1 MSFINYQLTKVST
14 YFDYKAANHYTDYP
28 VKEPAELMQFLMN
41 RVSGISRTR
50 AKELLSQRMV
60 YVDKEIVTQYNH
72 PLKPGQL
79 VQISKNRH
87 VHTLRSRWV
96 RLVYEDAFIIVV
108 EKKEGILTNALP
120 GDRRENVKAILDEYV
135 KRQSK
140 GFSVH
145 TVHRLDKGTS
155 GILLF
160 AKRRDIQQIFTD
172 NWKDIVIDRR
182 YIAVVQ
188 GEMEKDS
195 GTVTSWL
202 TDNKMFVTYSSVIDN
217 GGKYAITNYRTLKR
231 KNGYS
236 LVELKL
242 ETGRKNQIRVHMQDL
257 HHPIVGDYKYGST
270 VEDYAERSN
279 PVGRICLHAFRL
291 AFRHPITG
299 EFLKF
304 ETPYPG
310 AFTSLMK

>member
-1 MSFINYQLTKVST
+1 MST

-96 RLVYEDAFIIVV
+96 RLMYEDAFIIVV

-172 NWKDIVIDRR
+172 NWKDIVADRR

>member
-1 MSFINYQLTKVST
+1 MST

-96 RLVYEDAFIIVV
+96 RLMYEDAFIIVV

-172 NWKDIVIDRR
+172 NWKDIVTDRR

-257 HHPIVGDYKYGST
+257 HHPIVGDYKYGCT

>member
-1 MSFINYQLTKVST
+1 MST

-96 RLVYEDAFIIVV
+96 RLVYEDAFIIVA

-172 NWKDIVIDRR
+172 NWKDIVTDRR

>member
-1 MSFINYQLTKVST
+1 MST

-172 NWKDIVIDRR
+172 NWKDIVTDRR

-304 ETPYPG
+304 EKPYPG

>member
-1 MSFINYQLTKVST
+1 
-14 YFDYKAANHYTDYP
+14 
-28 VKEPAELMQFLMN
+28 MQFLMN

>member
-1 MSFINYQLTKVST
+1 MST
-14 YFDYKAANHYTDYP
+14 YFDHKVANRYTDYP
-28 VKEPAELMQFLMN
+28 VKEPSELMQFLMN
-41 RVSGISRTR
+41 RISGISRTK

-60 YVDKEIVTQYNH
+60 YVDKEIVTQYNY

-79 VQISKNRH
+79 VQIAKNRH
-87 VHTLRSRWV
+87 KHSLVSRWV

-135 KRQSK
+135 KRTSRS
-140 GFSVH
+140 FSVC

-155 GILLF
+155 GLLLF
-160 AKRRDIQQIFTD
+160 AKRRDIQKILTD
-172 NWKDIVIDRR
+172 NWHDIVTDRR

-188 GEMEKDS
+188 GEMERDS
-195 GTVTSWL
+195 GVVSSWL
-202 TDNKMFVTYSSVIDN
+202 TDNKMFVTYSSEVDN
-217 GGKYAITNYRTLKR
+217 GGKLAITNYRTLKR
-231 KNGYS
+231 KNGFS

-242 ETGRKNQIRVHMQDL
+242 DTGRKNQIRVHMQDL
-257 HHPIVGDYKYGST
+257 HHPIVGDFKYGST
-270 VEDYAERSN
+270 ESEYGDRAN

-291 AFRHPITG
+291 AFHHPITG

-304 ETPYPG
+304 ETPHPS
-310 AFTSLMK
+310 AFVGLLK

>member
-1 MSFINYQLTKVST
+1 
-14 YFDYKAANHYTDYP
+14 
-28 VKEPAELMQFLMN
+28 MQFLMN

-172 NWKDIVIDRR
+172 NWKDIVTDRR

>member
-1 MSFINYQLTKVST
+1 MST

>member
-1 MSFINYQLTKVST
+1 MST

-172 NWKDIVIDRR
+172 NWKDIVTDRR

>member
-1 MSFINYQLTKVST
+1 MST

-50 AKELLSQRMV
+50 AKELLSQCMV

-172 NWKDIVIDRR
+172 NWKDIVTDRR

>member
-1 MSFINYQLTKVST
+1 MSN

-28 VKEPAELMQFLMN
+28 VKEPAELMQFLMT
-41 RVSGISRTR
+41 RIAGISRTR

-87 VHTLRSRWV
+87 VHSLTSRWV

-120 GDRRENVKAILDEYV
+120 GDRRENVKSILDEYL
-135 KRQSK
+135 KRRNK

-155 GILLF
+155 GLLLF
-160 AKRRDIQQIFTD
+160 AKRRDIQKTFTD
-172 NWKDIVIDRR
+172 NWKDIVTDRR

-195 GTVTSWL
+195 GVVTSWL
-202 TDNKMFVTYSSVIDN
+202 TDNKMFVTYSSQEDN
-217 GGKYAITNYRTLKR
+217 GGKLAITNYRTLKR

-242 ETGRKNQIRVHMQDL
+242 DTGRKNQIRVHMQDL
-257 HHPIVGDYKYGST
+257 HHPIVGDFKYGST
-270 VEDYAERSN
+270 AATYGDRHD
-279 PVGRICLHAFRL
+279 PIGRICLHAFRL

-304 ETPYPG
+304 ETPYPSN
-310 AFTSLMK
+310 FTELVK

>member
-1 MSFINYQLTKVST
+1 MSN
-14 YFDYKAANHYTDYP
+14 YFDYKAANHYTNYP
-28 VKEPAELMQFLMN
+28 VREPAELLAFLMN
-41 RVSGISRTR
+41 RISGVSRTK

-60 YVDKEIVTQYNH
+60 YVDKEIVTQFNH
-72 PLKPGQL
+72 PLRPGQL
-79 VQISKNRH
+79 VQVAKNRH
-87 VHTLRSRWV
+87 KHELNSRWV

-135 KRQSK
+135 KRTSRS
-140 GFSVH
+140 FSVH

-155 GILLF
+155 GLLLF
-160 AKRRDIQQIFTD
+160 AKRRDIQKIFTD
-172 NWKDIVIDRR
+172 NWHDIVSDRR
-182 YIAVVQ
+182 YVAVVQ
-188 GEMEKDS
+188 GQMEKDS

-202 TDNKMFVTYSSVIDN
+202 TDNKMFVTYSSPTDN
-217 GGKYAITNYRTLKR
+217 GGKEAITHYRTLKR

-242 ETGRKNQIRVHMQDL
+242 DTGRKNQIRVHMHDL
-257 HHPIVGDYKYGST
+257 GHPIVGDLKYGSVD
-270 VEDYAERSN
+270 VEYGDHAN

-299 EFLKF
+299 EELRF
-304 ETPYPG
+304 ETPQPSL
-310 AFTSLMK
+310 FTGLLK

>member
-1 MSFINYQLTKVST
+1 MST

-96 RLVYEDAFIIVV
+96 RLMYEDAFIIVV

-172 NWKDIVIDRR
+172 NWKDIVTDRR

-310 AFTSLMK
+310 AFTSLLK

>member
-1 MSFINYQLTKVST
+1 MST
-14 YFDYKAANHYTDYP
+14 YFDYKAANHYTNYS
-28 VKEPAELMQFLMN
+28 VKEPAELMQFLMTK
-41 RVSGISRTR
+41 VSGISRTR

-72 PLKPGQL
+72 QLKPGQL

-160 AKRRDIQQIFTD
+160 AKRRDIQKTFTD
-172 NWKDIVIDRR
+172 NWKDIVTDRR

-217 GGKYAITNYRTLKR
+217 GGKYAVTNYRTLKR

-291 AFRHPITG
+291 AFHHYHYSSGISGCCTARG
-299 EFLKF
+299 RSFCER
-304 ETPYPG
+304 
-310 AFTSLMK
+310 